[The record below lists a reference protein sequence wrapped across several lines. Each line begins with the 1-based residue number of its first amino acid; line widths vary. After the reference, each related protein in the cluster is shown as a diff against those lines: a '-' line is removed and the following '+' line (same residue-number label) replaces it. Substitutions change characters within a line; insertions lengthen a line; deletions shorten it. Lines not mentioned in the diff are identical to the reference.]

1 MKGKRPLGAN
11 GGALNSVSARASSD
25 PLASVRKV
33 AEATAGLKSETGR
46 LDAGRVA
53 EAFGLSSA
61 ELAGF
66 LGESR
71 QTLSKTPDSLS
82 LQPSLRLFERTARLR
97 AVLSE
102 ADLRG
107 PPVEVRG
114 GPGQKAKR
122 PFRGVGPGMLSPAG
136 YADSDAAGRGC
147 EGEFDMGM
155 RRP

>member
-1 MKGKRPLGAN
+1 MRGKRPIGAN
-11 GGALNSVSARASSD
+11 GGALDSMSARASSD

-33 AEATAGLKSETGR
+33 AEAMAGLRSEMGR

-66 LGESR
+66 LGKSR

-102 ADLRG
+102 AD
-107 PPVEVRG
+107 
-114 GPGQKAKR
+114 
-122 PFRGVGPGMLSPAG
+122 FLSWLNLPNPHLEGRAPI
-136 YADSDAAGRGC
+136 DVIRAGRANVVANLVEDLLTGAP
-147 EGEFDMGM
+147 G
-155 RRP
+155 